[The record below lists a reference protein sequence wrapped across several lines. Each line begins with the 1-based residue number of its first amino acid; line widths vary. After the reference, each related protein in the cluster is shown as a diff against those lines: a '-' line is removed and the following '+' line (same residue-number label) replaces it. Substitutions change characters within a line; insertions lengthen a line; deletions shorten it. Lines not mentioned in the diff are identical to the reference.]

1 MEINWKVDAP
11 PRSGKPGAVP
21 AQSRIA
27 IPLDRVLDFARH
39 DSDSRSSRHL
49 AFALRPLLSMALA
62 TTGLYQGLRPAR
74 RAFAHGAGG
83 AADGDAPGGDP
94 ELLFSALSSLV
105 EVVKNLTPSAGRV
118 YAHMGHESL
127 DGAGPAE
134 AGESDGESDGDF
146 EGPAEADAATGS
158 GNGAG
163 AGDALGLGTD
173 DRGDA
178 SDASERRRT
187 GVEGRGRQRVA
198 AATAGARS
206 EVVIELVSTV
216 GSPDEGPEPAVYD
229 DAGAM
234 GFELAVVAAIVE
246 SKGGELQL
254 GAAGGDSRSFVVRL
268 PVCRT

>member
-1 MEINWKVDAP
+1 MEINWEVDAP
-11 PRSGKPGAVP
+11 TRSGQPGAVP
-21 AQSRIA
+21 AHRRIA

-49 AFALRPLLSMALA
+49 AFALRPLLTMALA
-62 TTGLYQGLRPAR
+62 TTGLYRGLRPTHP
-74 RAFAHGAGG
+74 AFAGGGAGG
-83 AADGDAPGGDP
+83 EAPGGDP

-127 DGAGPAE
+127 DGAEPAA
-134 AGESDGESDGDF
+134 AGESDGPAESDD
-146 EGPAEADAATGS
+146 ATGA

-163 AGDALGLGTD
+163 VGAALAPGGDDAGEAG
-173 DRGDA
+173 
-178 SDASERRRT
+178 ERRRI

-216 GSPDEGPEPAVYD
+216 GSPDEGLEPEPAVYD

>member
-1 MEINWKVDAP
+1 MEINWEVDAL

-62 TTGLYQGLRPAR
+62 TTGLYRGLRPAR
-74 RAFAHGAGG
+74 PAFAHGAAG
-83 AADGDAPGGDP
+83 ADAPGGDP

-127 DGAGPAE
+127 DGAGPAAAGE
-134 AGESDGESDGDF
+134 SAGESDGESA
-146 EGPAEADAATGS
+146 GPAEADTATGS
-158 GNGAG
+158 GNDAGAG
-163 AGDALGLGTD
+163 IGDALGPAAD

-178 SDASERRRT
+178 RERRRT
-187 GVEGRGRQRVA
+187 GVEGRSRQRIA

-268 PVCRT
+268 PVCPT

>member
-1 MEINWKVDAP
+1 MEINWEVDAP

-49 AFALRPLLSMALA
+49 AFALRPLLTMALA
-62 TTGLYQGLRPAR
+62 TTGLYRGLRPTHPAL
-74 RAFAHGAGG
+74 AHGVAAGG
-83 AADGDAPGGDP
+83 EAPGGDP

-127 DGAGPAE
+127 DGAEPAE
-134 AGESDGESDGDF
+134 AGDSDEASESDD
-146 EGPAEADAATGS
+146 ATGS

-163 AGDALGLGTD
+163 VGDALWHRPNDAGYAGDAG
-173 DRGDA
+173 
-178 SDASERRRT
+178 ERRRT

-216 GSPDEGPEPAVYD
+216 GSPDARLEPAVYD

>member
-1 MEINWKVDAP
+1 MEINWEVDAL

-62 TTGLYQGLRPAR
+62 TTGLYRGLRPAR
-74 RAFAHGAGG
+74 PAFAHGAAG
-83 AADGDAPGGDP
+83 ADAPGGDP

-127 DGAGPAE
+127 DGAGPAA
-134 AGESDGESDGDF
+134 AGESDGES
-146 EGPAEADAATGS
+146 EGPAESDAATGS
-158 GNGAG
+158 GNDAG
-163 AGDALGLGTD
+163 VGVGDALGPAAD

-178 SDASERRRT
+178 
-187 GVEGRGRQRVA
+187 GVEGRSRQRIA